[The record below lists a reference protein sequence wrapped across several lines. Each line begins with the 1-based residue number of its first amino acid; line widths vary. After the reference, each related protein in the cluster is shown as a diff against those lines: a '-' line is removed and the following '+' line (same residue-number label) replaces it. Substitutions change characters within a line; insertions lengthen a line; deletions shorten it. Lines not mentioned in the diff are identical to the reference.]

1 MEELLQSAETDLLL
15 EQAMA
20 EKRYLEAK
28 AEFLDQEF
36 KLMKE
41 ALDEKRNIMEQQKRV
56 LDEKCNIMVQQ
67 NKKFMLKALEEAQ
80 QDREQLLKTLGQAQ
94 EDRELSLKA
103 LDEQRRVIEQQ
114 YREQLLKALSQA
126 QEDRDQLL
134 EALDE
139 RRKAIEQE
147 YRAQLFKVR
156 NEAVK
161 TDSELSSHTPPLD
174 VVPSANACT
183 ALISIPSDFSS
194 QHPDFEKLVDEL
206 SCNVG
211 ACDDEPPACASSLVV
226 SGQIGYVYAAWNPLF
241 PDLIKIG
248 ATMRSSPYIRVR
260 ELSSCA
266 GVPEPFQLVA
276 SIPTSDPFALERTIH
291 AFYASS
297 RRYGRKKEFFMLS
310 REDVVYHFH
319 VRSLEAMGGS
329 SGVSSSMNEAK
340 KRKLNQTGS
349 IPKKENT
356 ENTIVKDR
364 MKIVRL
370 RCEYLQGVPILGI
383 GTGASRVYLAH
394 AQNLV
399 SLLKG
404 NLTRTGACRT
414 FNMFLQSTEG
424 RVIREQDG
432 GELTSASLPLDKMMY
447 SYHIQTCGRGSA
459 SRFVTLDGAKEILQK
474 LPGVSYEMNAKLSP
488 FLEAHAMSFKEATL
502 EQRVE
507 EEAQEVVEGL
517 FTGGFGGG
525 FN

>member
-1 MEELLQSAETDLLL
+1 MYKFILLRDIFFFLLCVWQCVFSNKKTFFAVFSMEEWLQSAKTDLLL
-15 EQAMA
+15 C
-20 EKRYLEAK
+20 EKKYEEA
-28 AEFLDQEF
+28 
-36 KLMKE
+36 
-41 ALDEKRNIMEQQKRV
+41 RS
-56 LDEKCNIMVQQ
+56 
-67 NKKFMLKALEEAQ
+67 KFMSEQLNIFLGVKDRVMGKLNMELLLKAREEAQ
-80 QDREQLLKTLGQAQ
+80 QDRELLLKALGQAQ
-94 EDRELSLKA
+94 EDREQLLKA

-147 YRAQLFKVR
+147 YREQLFKVQ

-174 VVPSANACT
+174 VVPSASVCT
-183 ALISIPSDFSS
+183 TLITLPSDFSS
-194 QHPDFEKLVDEL
+194 QHPDFEKLVDKL

-211 ACDDEPPACASSLVV
+211 ACDEEPPACASSVVV
-226 SGQIGYVYAAWNPLF
+226 SGQAGYVYAAWNPMF

-319 VRSLEAMGGS
+319 VRSLEAVGGG
-329 SGVSSSMNEAK
+329 SGVSSSVNGAK
-340 KRKLNQTGS
+340 KRKLNQSGS

-356 ENTIVKDR
+356 GNTVVKGG
-364 MKIVRL
+364 MEVVRL
-370 RCEYLQGVPILGI
+370 RCEHLQGVPILGI

-404 NLTRTGACRT
+404 TLERTGACRT

-424 RVIREQDG
+424 RV
-432 GELTSASLPLDKMMY
+432 
-447 SYHIQTCGRGSA
+447 
-459 SRFVTLDGAKEILQK
+459 
-474 LPGVSYEMNAKLSP
+474 N
-488 FLEAHAMSFKEATL
+488 
-502 EQRVE
+502 
-507 EEAQEVVEGL
+507 
-517 FTGGFGGG
+517 
-525 FN
+525 